1 MLLVLKNMVELSGD
15 IVVFMSAY
23 MVAPWVNFKDI
34 CMELVTELMRLNP
47 NKRKYYQQG
56 MRARKL
62 IESTY

>member
-1 MLLVLKNMVELSGD
+1 EYGRSERRHSSFYVGLYGQT
-15 IVVFMSAY
+15 
-23 MVAPWVNFKDI
+23 WVNFKDI

-56 MRARKL
+56 MRAMKL